1 MLSIFFGTD
10 NKLMPSFHPNSI
22 ILSLFLMAELNETIF
37 KRNKLPVDKPS
48 EDNKKHGF
56 DGPYSK

>member
-1 MLSIFFGTD
+1 
-10 NKLMPSFHPNSI
+10 MPSFHPNSI